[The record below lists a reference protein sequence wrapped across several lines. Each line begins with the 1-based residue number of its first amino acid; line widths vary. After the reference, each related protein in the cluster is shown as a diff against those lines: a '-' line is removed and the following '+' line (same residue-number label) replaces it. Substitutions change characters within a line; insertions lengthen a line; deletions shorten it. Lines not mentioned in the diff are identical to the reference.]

1 MDVKTNKVVV
11 DFSFFEEFC
20 KASEKSVTDLKFI
33 YLAYDGE
40 EFSIFTEGQVS
51 SVVARLHYPSKVKPF
66 SAGVEAIKFIKAF
79 KKLYAGDITIKFG
92 KSKVEITK
100 DNIKIKFPIISG
112 RSYFKVHEGFSLVDA
127 PKDWIVSNLISML
140 GTIEEMGKKGTEKFL
155 GSLFETNESVT
166 RLVKFS
172 QSAIYL
178 SAGAPIFQQSY
189 RVLIPDVLAHVAKAF
204 PTSVEEIIIAR
215 TTIGFKLKHGVEVFS
230 AIPYD
235 TYPLEY
241 INILKLNNGVN
252 MIPSELMGYNF
263 QTEELLNAVDL
274 VATTLGDAES
284 WITLET
290 VGKSEDSL
298 VWKIGGKAY
307 NGVEVE
313 EKVLSSKGSI
323 VEPFSVNKKRML
335 KCLSSFGKELC
346 LHDLSSSSLALSDSS
361 GSKVAL
367 LTKAAV

>member
-1 MDVKTNKVVV
+1 MT
-11 DFSFFEEFC
+11 
-20 KASEKSVTDLKFI
+20 
-33 YLAYDGE
+33 
-40 EFSIFTEGQVS
+40 
-51 SVVARLHYPSKVKPF
+51 
-66 SAGVEAIKFIKAF
+66 
-79 KKLYAGDITIKFG
+79 
-92 KSKVEITK
+92 
-100 DNIKIKFPIISG
+100 
-112 RSYFKVHEGFSLVDA
+112 
-127 PKDWIVSNLISML
+127 
-140 GTIEEMGKKGTEKFL
+140 
-155 GSLFETNESVT
+155 
-166 RLVKFS
+166 
-172 QSAIYL
+172 
-178 SAGAPIFQQSY
+178 
-189 RVLIPDVLAHVAKAF
+189 
-204 PTSVEEIIIAR
+204 
-215 TTIGFKLKHGVEVFS
+215 
-230 AIPYD
+230 
-235 TYPLEY
+235 
-241 INILKLNNGVN
+241 
-252 MIPSELMGYNF
+252 PSELMGYTF